1 MILLALTALALIG
14 FAIVMFFRAVSA
26 TRMRMVEHLST
37 IAAHGYDAAAPA
49 APGRVAPEVGR
60 MDRFATSIGERF
72 GPKLR
77 FMREDETQRRL
88 IAAGYYTTPARRF
101 LGYQLLATAALV
113 VFALWIVIAGGASF
127 GTGFLVILLAV
138 LIGWGA
144 PHFYVSRRATERL
157 REIDEALPELIDL
170 LAVTIEAGL
179 AFGASLRMSA
189 ERLSGPLGD
198 ELRLTLQEQSLG
210 LSPVESLDNWLQRTD
225 TPAVRS
231 FVRAMTQ
238 GERLGI
244 SVGQILRNLAI
255 EMRKRRRATAE
266 ERAQK
271 APIKILF
278 PLVFLIFPALF
289 VVVLGPAAYNI
300 MQSFS
305 GN

>member
-1 MILLALTALALIG
+1 MFLVALMALALIG
-14 FAIVMFFRAVSA
+14 FASVMFFRAAAA

-37 IAAHGYDAAAPA
+37 IAAHGYGSEGHTAPDRT
-49 APGRVAPEVGR
+49 APDVRSI
-60 MDRFATSIGERF
+60 DRLATSLGAWL
-72 GPKLR
+72 GSKLS
-77 FMREDETQRRL
+77 FIREDETQRRL
-88 IAAGYYTTPARRF
+88 IAAGYYTMPARRF
-101 LGYQLLATAALV
+101 LGYQLLATTAVV
-113 VFALWIVIAGGASF
+113 VFTLWIVIAGGSSV
-127 GTGFLVILLAV
+127 GTGLLLIVLGV

-144 PHFYVSRRATERL
+144 PHFYVSKRATRRL
-157 REIDEALPELIDL
+157 QEIDEALPELVDL

-198 ELRLTLQEQSLG
+198 ELRLTIQEQTLG
-210 LSPVESLDNWLQRTD
+210 LTPVEALDNWLQRTD
-225 TPAVRS
+225 TPAVRA

-255 EMRKRRRATAE
+255 EMRKRRRAAAE

-289 VVVLGPAAYNI
+289 VILLGPAAYSI
-300 MQSFS
+300 VQSFS
-305 GN
+305 GK